1 VIFPVKGNSML
12 PFIIGD
18 KDKVE
23 FHPIK
28 HPLHI
33 GDIIMARVDEGYPV
47 VHRIVGIDGDR
58 ITLTGDGNLG
68 FKEHCHRQQVI
79 AQGMF
84 VVDQEGNKKSLTSQK
99 ALRKWRRWNNLRPIR
114 RILLKIFKI
123 YKGIK

>member
-1 VIFPVKGNSML
+1 ML

-28 HPLHI
+28 GDLHV

-47 VHRIVGIDGDR
+47 VHRIIGIDGDR

-79 AQGMF
+79 AQGLF
-84 VVDQEGNKKSLTSQK
+84 VVDQNGRKKSLTSQE
-99 ALRKWRRWNNLRPIR
+99 ALRKWHWWNSLRPIR